1 MVESHSIV
9 RFGRRRVPASRY
21 AEAAETRLVS
31 VALSGG
37 PPPVAVPRLAGI
49 SSGDAQAALRR
60 LGLRASVEAVP
71 APGVAAGTVTRE
83 VPSAGAHLFP
93 GSTVS
98 LAVAEIPRWRALT
111 ALTDRGGGSS
121 VPFRIRGTRWR
132 IVYRMSFDGVCT
144 FLFVCSGPTA
154 HVEDLGRG
162 ASTSSFGLNDGSDQT
177 RTIDSGSGLFQIKV
191 TPGSDTASWSMQ
203 VQDYY

>member
-1 MVESHSIV
+1 
-9 RFGRRRVPASRY
+9 
-21 AEAAETRLVS
+21 
-31 VALSGG
+31 
-37 PPPVAVPRLAGI
+37 
-49 SSGDAQAALRR
+49 AALRR

-111 ALTDRGGGSS
+111 TLTDRGGGSS

-132 IVYRMSFDGVCT
+132 VVYRMSFDGVCT

-154 HVEDLGRG
+154 HVEGLGRG
-162 ASTSSFGLNDGSDQT
+162 AGSGRFGL
-177 RTIDSGSGLFQIKV
+177 SG
-191 TPGSDTASWSMQ
+191 
-203 VQDYY
+203 